1 MNGTTGE
8 IGRGRSASTHTHTD
22 PEVGA
27 SWDGLWTLDDEWH
40 PAIAVDAWFTATDVR
55 RLTTLDVVRPI
66 L

>member
-8 IGRGRSASTHTHTD
+8 VGRGRSANAHTD
-22 PEVGA
+22 PEVSA

-40 PAIAVDAWFTATDVR
+40 PATTVDAWYTATEAR
-55 RLTTLDVVRPI
+55 RLATLDVVRPI

>member
-8 IGRGRSASTHTHTD
+8 VGRGRSASAHTD

-40 PAIAVDAWFTATDVR
+40 PATAVDAWFTATDAR